1 MSKDNVIMPDV
12 SFELGTGDLSI
23 DDIMSQNNTISS
35 ESNENDNYYSPE
47 GYDNYNQEYN
57 ENEYSVDPDQVEEVD
72 EREALEYQIQEEL
85 RNANYDTED
94 QQQYVENESGEREYN
109 PDIYNAALQIL
120 REQNILNIPDE
131 LTELDENT
139 LNELIEYD
147 QELRNQQALEF
158 IKSQASDPRLA
169 ELIDYTISGGTYED
183 ALTMKEIIDEQ
194 YDYATMDTE
203 SEYGQRMLIE
213 MYIREGL
220 NPDNPVD
227 QRRLQRLDSEID
239 SYIYNNEGEELAGE
253 AKNYFLEKLEYMKEV
268 EFQKAQEREMEMQN
282 YQRQK
287 LQQEQ
292 FWIDNFKNSLEEK
305 PWSNTKK
312 QEIVS
317 QFDIVQL
324 DNGAEMELWKY
335 KWNKIWEHPD
345 LTQTFMDFLSDLDP
359 YSLEFKNR
367 STPVQ
372 KQVTNKIL
380 EIVNNKKTV
389 SNKFKSEGRSFNRQ
403 QESTEPKRAINPA
416 SDW

>member
-1 MSKDNVIMPDV
+1 
-12 SFELGTGDLSI
+12 
-23 DDIMSQNNTISS
+23 MSQNTNITG
-35 ESNENDNYYSPE
+35 ESNDNDSFYSE
-47 GYDNYNQEYN
+47 QGYDDYNNYD
-57 ENEYSVDPDQVEEVD
+57 ENEYPVDSNQIEEVD
-72 EREALEYQIQEEL
+72 DREALEYQIQEEV
-85 RNANYDTED
+85 NSASYNPEYEES
-94 QQQYVENESGEREYN
+94 YVENESGEREYN

-139 LNELIEYD
+139 LNELLEYD
-147 QELRNQQALEF
+147 QELRNQQALEY

-169 ELIDYTISGGTYED
+169 ELIDYTLAGGTYED
-183 ALTMKEIIDEQ
+183 ALTMKEIVDEQ
-194 YDYATMDTE
+194 YDYLEMDTQ

-213 MYIREGL
+213 MYLREGL

-227 QRRLQRLDSEID
+227 QRRLQRLDTEID
-239 SYIYNNEGEELAGE
+239 SYIMNDEGEELASE
-253 AKNYFLEKLEYMKEV
+253 AKDYFLEKLEYMKEV

-292 FWIDNFKNSLEEK
+292 FWIDNFKNTLEEK
-305 PWSNTKK
+305 PWSPQKK
-312 QEIVS
+312 KEIVS

-345 LTQTFMDFLSDLDP
+345 LTQVFMDFISDMDP
-359 YSLEFKNR
+359 YTLQFNNR
-367 STPVQ
+367 NTPVQ

-403 QESTEPKRAINPA
+403 QEQNEAKRAINPA

>member
-23 DDIMSQNNTISS
+23 DDIMSQNTNITG
-35 ESNENDNYYSPE
+35 ESNDNDSFYSE
-47 GYDNYNQEYN
+47 QGYDDYNNYD
-57 ENEYSVDPDQVEEVD
+57 ENEYPVDSNQIEEVD
-72 EREALEYQIQEEL
+72 DREALEYQIQEEV
-85 RNANYDTED
+85 NSASYNPEYEES
-94 QQQYVENESGEREYN
+94 YVENESGEREYN

-139 LNELIEYD
+139 LNELLEYD
-147 QELRNQQALEF
+147 QELRNQQALEY

-169 ELIDYTISGGTYED
+169 ELIDYTLAGGTYED
-183 ALTMKEIIDEQ
+183 ALTMKEIVDEQ
-194 YDYATMDTE
+194 YDYLEMDTQ

-213 MYIREGL
+213 MYLREGL

-227 QRRLQRLDSEID
+227 QRRLQRLDTEID
-239 SYIYNNEGEELAGE
+239 SYIMNDEGEELASE
-253 AKNYFLEKLEYMKEV
+253 AKDYFLEKLEYMKEV

-305 PWSNTKK
+305 PWSPQKK
-312 QEIVS
+312 KEIVS

-345 LTQTFMDFLSDLDP
+345 LTQVFMDFISDLDP
-359 YSLEFKNR
+359 YSLQFNNR
-367 STPVQ
+367 NTPVQ

-403 QESTEPKRAINPA
+403 TESLDQKRAINPA

>member
-1 MSKDNVIMPDV
+1 
-12 SFELGTGDLSI
+12 
-23 DDIMSQNNTISS
+23 MSQNTNITG
-35 ESNENDNYYSPE
+35 ESNDNDSFYSE
-47 GYDNYNQEYN
+47 QGYDDYNNYD
-57 ENEYSVDPDQVEEVD
+57 ENEYPVDSNQIEEVD
-72 EREALEYQIQEEL
+72 DREALEYQIQEEV
-85 RNANYDTED
+85 NSASYNPEYEES
-94 QQQYVENESGEREYN
+94 YVENESGEREYN

-139 LNELIEYD
+139 LNELLEYD
-147 QELRNQQALEF
+147 QELRNQQALEY

-169 ELIDYTISGGTYED
+169 ELIDYTLAGGTYED
-183 ALTMKEIIDEQ
+183 ALTMKEIVDEQ
-194 YDYATMDTE
+194 YDYLEMDTQ

-213 MYIREGL
+213 MYLREGL

-227 QRRLQRLDSEID
+227 QRRLQRLDTEID
-239 SYIYNNEGEELAGE
+239 SYIMNDEGEELASE
-253 AKNYFLEKLEYMKEV
+253 AKDYFLEKLEYMKEV

-305 PWSNTKK
+305 PWSPQKK
-312 QEIVS
+312 KEIVS

-345 LTQTFMDFLSDLDP
+345 LTQVFMDFISDMDP
-359 YSLEFKNR
+359 YTLQFNNR
-367 STPVQ
+367 NTPVQ

-403 QESTEPKRAINPA
+403 QEQNEAKRAINPA

>member
-1 MSKDNVIMPDV
+1 MSKDVIMPDV

-23 DDIMSQNNTISS
+23 DDIRSQNSS
-35 ESNENDNYYSPE
+35 LSEESNDNNFYSEE
-47 GYDNYNQEYN
+47 GYENYDNQYET
-57 ENEYSVDPDQVEEVD
+57 EYSVDPEQIEEVD
-72 EREALEYQIQEEL
+72 DRELLEHQIQEEV
-85 RNANYDTED
+85 RSATYDPQDEQSYIED
-94 QQQYVENESGEREYN
+94 ENGEREYA

-120 REQNILNIPDE
+120 REQNILNIPDD

-139 LNELIEYD
+139 LNEIIEYD

-169 ELIDYTISGGTYED
+169 ELIDYTLNGGTYED
-183 ALTMKEIIDEQ
+183 ALNVKEILDEQ
-194 YDYATMDTE
+194 YEYYNMDTE

-239 SYIYNNEGEELAGE
+239 SYIMNNEGEELASE
-253 AKNYFLEKLEYMKEV
+253 AKNYFLEKLEYMKEM

-292 FWIDNFKNSLEEK
+292 FWIDNFKNTLEEK
-305 PWSNTKK
+305 PWSPQKK
-312 QEIVS
+312 KEIVS

-324 DNGAEMELWKY
+324 DNGAEMEMWKY

-345 LTQTFMDFLSDLDP
+345 LTQVFMDFISDMDP
-359 YSLEFKNR
+359 YTLEFKSRN
-367 STPVQ
+367 TPVQ

-403 QESTEPKRAINPA
+403 QEQNETKRAINPA

>member
-94 QQQYVENESGEREYN
+94 QQQYVEDESGQREYN

-268 EFQKAQEREMEMQN
+268 
-282 YQRQK
+282 
-287 LQQEQ
+287 
-292 FWIDNFKNSLEEK
+292 
-305 PWSNTKK
+305 
-312 QEIVS
+312 
-317 QFDIVQL
+317 
-324 DNGAEMELWKY
+324 
-335 KWNKIWEHPD
+335 
-345 LTQTFMDFLSDLDP
+345 
-359 YSLEFKNR
+359 
-367 STPVQ
+367 
-372 KQVTNKIL
+372 
-380 EIVNNKKTV
+380 
-389 SNKFKSEGRSFNRQ
+389 
-403 QESTEPKRAINPA
+403 
-416 SDW
+416 